1 MYFLSFLGI
10 YFISIHAGVHV
21 HTYVGVPTKARKGGP
36 EPLKLDLQVFVLGTQ
51 LWSLERAASALKRRA
66 TSTVAPVE
74 VFNLTFSFLWL
85 LLQCLM
91 FKHKPNYATLVK

>member
-10 YFISIHAGVHV
+10 YFIPIHAGVHV

-51 LWSLERAASALKRRA
+51 LWSLERAASALRRGA
-66 TSTVAPVE
+66 MSTVAPVE
-74 VFNLTFSFLWL
+74 VFNLTFSFYGSYFSALCSNTSQTMQQW
-85 LLQCLM
+85 
-91 FKHKPNYATLVK
+91 